1 MLSVEHGPVLGSM
14 AAPGP
19 GTHHGME
26 LSIPYSH
33 PSSYTRVSTKAQTGE
48 DKTQANIHE
57 FGLLQLQIFGEPI
70 AASLCLLRMGI

>member
-1 MLSVEHGPVLGSM
+1 MEHGLVLGSM

-19 GTHHGME
+19 GTRHGMQ

-33 PSSYTRVSTKAQTGE
+33 RSSYTRASTRARTGE

-57 FGLLQLQIFGEPI
+57 FGLLQLQIFGEPT